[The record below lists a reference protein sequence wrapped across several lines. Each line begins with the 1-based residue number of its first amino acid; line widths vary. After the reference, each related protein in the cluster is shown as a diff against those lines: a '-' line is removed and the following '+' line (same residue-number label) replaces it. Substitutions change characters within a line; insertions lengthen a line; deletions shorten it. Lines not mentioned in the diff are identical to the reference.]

1 MIEIRAAL
9 YSKLISDTA
18 LISELGGDT
27 AIYYGIAPQGT
38 ARPYVVFFNAG
49 GGPENTYPSDLT
61 SEVYVVKAVADS
73 MGGALTV
80 DNACKTALHKQTLDL
95 TATGYTNI
103 WTRRENEVSLTEISD
118 DGTVIRHEGAYYRI
132 RVDN

>member
-1 MIEIRAAL
+1 MIEIREGL
-9 YSKLISDTA
+9 YSKLIGDTA

-27 AIYYGIAPQGT
+27 AIYYGVAPQET

-49 GGPENTYPSDLT
+49 GGPDNTYPSDLT
-61 SEVYVVKAVADS
+61 SEVYVVKVVADNL
-73 MGGALTV
+73 GGALTV
-80 DNACKTALHKQTLDL
+80 DNACKTALHKQTL
-95 TATGYTNI
+95 TVTGYTNI
-103 WTRRENEVSLTEISD
+103 WTRRENELSLTEVSD

>member
-1 MIEIRAAL
+1 MIEIREGL
-9 YSKLISDTA
+9 YSKLIGDTA

-27 AIYYGIAPQGT
+27 AIYYGVAPQET

-49 GGPENTYPSDLT
+49 GGPENIYPSDLT
-61 SEVYVVKAVADS
+61 SEVYVVKAVADNL
-73 MGGALTV
+73 GGALTV
-80 DNACKTALHKQTLDL
+80 DNACKTALHKQTL
-95 TATGYTNI
+95 TVTGYTNI
-103 WTRRENEVSLTEISD
+103 WTRRENELSLTEVSD

>member
-1 MIEIRAAL
+1 MIEIREGL
-9 YSKLISDTA
+9 YSKLIGDTA

-27 AIYYGIAPQGT
+27 AIYYGVAPQET

-49 GGPENTYPSDLT
+49 GGPDNTYPSDLT
-61 SEVYVVKAVADS
+61 SEVYVVKAVADNL
-73 MGGALTV
+73 GGALTV
-80 DNACKTALHKQTLDL
+80 DNACKTALHKQTL
-95 TATGYTNI
+95 TVTGYTNI
-103 WTRRENEVSLTEISD
+103 WTRREDEVSLTEVSD